1 MLLTLHMWVKS
12 AENNSLHPEATGE
25 GSWQVMMDQVLA
37 TRPLKFIIKCQAGQ
51 VVCSPWKFGEN
62 TVEISI
68 RNAFANMQ
76 HFIDTFANRHHHSA
90 CTG

>member
-1 MLLTLHMWVKS
+1 
-12 AENNSLHPEATGE
+12 
-25 GSWQVMMDQVLA
+25 
-37 TRPLKFIIKCQAGQ
+37 
-51 VVCSPWKFGEN
+51 VCSPWKFGEN